1 MGRKKKERDILSL
14 EIIYDH
20 KEELEE
26 LIESKDFHQLLLD
39 ESIKV
44 IEESLNMKKNEV
56 KLFSISNLDC
66 FIILNRLDFPK
77 VITKAIQLYES
88 LEDYDKC
95 AELVKLKKKV
105 NETKKRNKK
114 NP

>member
-1 MGRKKKERDILSL
+1 MGRKKKERDVLSL

-44 IEESLNMKKNEV
+44 IEESLKVKGNEV

-66 FIILNRLDFPK
+66 FITLNRLDFPK
-77 VITKAIQLYES
+77 VISKAIQLYES

-114 NP
+114 NT

>member
-1 MGRKKKERDILSL
+1 MGRKKKERDVSL

-26 LIESKDFHQLLLD
+26 LIESRDFHQLLLD

-44 IEESLNMKKNEV
+44 IEESLKMKENEV

-66 FIILNRLDFPK
+66 FIILNKIDFPK
-77 VITKAIQLYES
+77 VINKAIELYES

-114 NP
+114 NT

>member
-1 MGRKKKERDILSL
+1 MGRKKKQREVLSL
-14 EIIYDH
+14 EILYDH
-20 KEELEE
+20 KEELNE
-26 LIESKDFHQLLLD
+26 LVESRDFHQLLLD

-44 IEESLNMKKNEV
+44 IEESLKAKENEV

-77 VITKAIQLYES
+77 VITKAIELYES
-88 LEDYDKC
+88 LEDYDRC

-114 NP
+114 NS

>member
-66 FIILNRLDFPK
+66 FVILEK
-77 VITKAIQLYES
+77 I
-88 LEDYDKC
+88 
-95 AELVKLKKKV
+95 KLS
-105 NETKKRNKK
+105 
-114 NP
+114 